1 MVREV
6 SVRRTPG
13 EGGAIKL
20 SPCRARWVESAN
32 LGATATLEK
41 AGGLVRGGRLAG
53 VTKGQFGLTELL
65 RAVLYQTGP
74 ADVVIW
80 CWSIH
85 SDDVNIFAGMRAGGM
100 IEGLTAVIDRSFPT
114 RQPARCVPM
123 VEALGEANIFCT
135 NNHAKVAMVSNRDG
149 WRLVLRS
156 SMNCNRNFRF
166 EQFDID
172 DDPELF
178 GFWRDLTDHVMRHT
192 RPGVDLLGPQFHG
205 AFKSALGGGKVAADP
220 AEAEDVDGFSG
231 GGMDFDVF

>member
-1 MVREV
+1 MAREV
-6 SVRRTPG
+6 SVRRAPG

-41 AGGLVRGGRLAG
+41 AGGLVRGGRIAG

-65 RAVLYQTGP
+65 RAVLYATGP

-85 SDDVNIFAGMRAGGM
+85 SDDVNIF
-100 IEGLTAVIDRSFPT
+100 
-114 RQPARCVPM
+114 
-123 VEALGEANIFCT
+123 CT
-135 NNHAKVAMVSNRDG
+135 NNHAKVAMVSNGDG

-172 DDPELF
+172 DDAELF
-178 GFWRDLTDHVMRHT
+178 GFWRELTDHVMRHT

-205 AFKSALGGGKVAADP
+205 AFKSALGGGKVAGEP
-220 AEAEDVDGFSG
+220 AEAEDIDGFSG
-231 GGMDFDVF
+231 GGGDFDVF